1 MRKILITLVFTLFT
15 FSMSNAQAQSGSLAS
30 PDKYAV
36 SLNSFWSNWYVQ
48 VGLDMSLQ
56 NPYGHSFSHVF
67 PNGKSFGVNAAAG
80 RWFTPGL
87 GLRAKVNWE
96 NGIKLFENGHLTWL
110 APFYQKGVNMH
121 KGGYMS
127 VVGDIQFDIHNLI
140 FGYEPDR
147 LWNLQV
153 FPRAGAIYNFGV
165 SKGSPLLGFGI
176 GNTFKINKRFGI
188 YFDIAYQM
196 VSSGFTGV
204 EKDTGMSGNNGFFD
218 INVGLQINLGNNT
231 FKRVDNAR

>member
-15 FSMSNAQAQSGSLAS
+15 FSMSNAQAQSESWVS

-110 APFYQKGVNMH
+110 APFYQNGVNMH

-196 VSSGFTGV
+196 VSSGFTGD
-204 EKDTGMSGNNGFFD
+204 KDTGMSGNNGFFD

-231 FKRVDNAR
+231 FKRVDDAR